1 MDQFYG
7 DGLGKW
13 EANRAFADLV
23 ERKVVLKRRDHA
35 ICGGIERVVFFPA
48 CEKDQAV
55 AMQFLGGNLVGNHF
69 LGFGHSPA
77 DGAAHPLEC
86 FLHRFGLRGDIL
98 IHRLEIGLGHWVRQ

>member
-1 MDQFYG
+1 
-7 DGLGKW
+7 
-13 EANRAFADLV
+13 
-23 ERKVVLKRRDHA
+23 
-35 ICGGIERVVFFPA
+35 
-48 CEKDQAV
+48 
-55 AMQFLGGNLVGNHF
+55 MQFLGGNLVGNHF